1 MPLAMAPF
9 RVGQSADGSVADTM
23 RAFAPLLI
31 AAWMA
36 GICEAGVAWVPLVSV
51 PVAPSVL
58 SAASAPPVFTL
69 SAVVKYG
76 LPRFLGM
83 TKTFRPVF
91 SPPAAAVGDEPLD
104 VVLPDELHAAST
116 EDATRSTAGTHSTRF
131 MERLILNPFNPERTD
146 TTGMGRLEVCGPC
159 GGRRARPGVV
169 AGTRASFMTC
179 PYRRRRAE
187 APGPE
192 PFARPSHD
200 RSRGGHEHADEQER
214 AGDDAGGLLVEVGQQ
229 QGVLQAGERQHRE
242 HHTDDRALAA
252 EDGHPGEQHDGDH
265 GQFHADAVVLHRG
278 GEPEGPQHPRH
289 RADDAGDDE
298 QQELDPLD

>member
-1 MPLAMAPF
+1 MPFAMAPF
-9 RVGQSADGSVADTM
+9 SVGQSADGSVADTM

-51 PVAPSVL
+51 QVAPSVL

-116 EDATRSTAGTHSTRF
+116 EDATRSTAGAHSARF
-131 MERLILNPFNPERTD
+131 MERLIMNPFNPERTD
-146 TTGMGRLEVCGPC
+146 TTGMGRLAYADPA
-159 GGRRARPGVV
+159 GRCTGPGVV
-169 AGTRASFMTC
+169 AGARASFMTC
-179 PYRRRRAE
+179 PYRGRRA
-187 APGPE
+187 APPGPE
-192 PFARPSHD
+192 PFA
-200 RSRGGHEHADEQER
+200 
-214 AGDDAGGLLVEVGQQ
+214 
-229 QGVLQAGERQHRE
+229 
-242 HHTDDRALAA
+242 
-252 EDGHPGEQHDGDH
+252 
-265 GQFHADAVVLHRG
+265 
-278 GEPEGPQHPRH
+278 
-289 RADDAGDDE
+289 
-298 QQELDPLD
+298 